1 MLYTRQT
8 QLHGLFCGCVLS
20 NPPEEAHVLPGRTR
34 VFILSSFIDVIY
46 VIHPEFGGLDPLP
59 ARRQPLALER
69 VAPVSRVRVM
79 IYVVFP
85 SSNSPVHRPAG
96 RKR

>member
-8 QLHGLFCGCVLS
+8 SPTFFSVVVFCLDPV
-20 NPPEEAHVLPGRTR
+20 EKADVLPGRTR
-34 VFILSSFIDVIY
+34 MFILSSFIDVIY

-59 ARRQPLALER
+59 ARRQSLALER

-79 IYVVFP
+79 IYIVFP
-85 SSNSPVHRPAG
+85 SSNSPVH
-96 RKR
+96 